1 MNEIVY
7 RGESNQPLTNSKLVA
22 EVFEKP
28 HDNVLKAIRK
38 ILQGGIVKND
48 ETPMFEETTYINEQN
63 KQSYPMFIMNQ
74 DGFTLLA
81 MGFNGKK
88 AMEFKLKYIEAFNAM
103 KRQIEESN
111 PSVPQNYLEALKSLV
126 KAEEEK
132 QQLALENKKQQE
144 QILTIS
150 KTNMELGNKITE
162 MLPKVSYYDKILQS
176 NATMTVTQIAQDYGM
191 TAMRLN
197 KELESMRIQHK
208 VRGQWILFAQFLEGG
223 YVHSRAVEI
232 VRSDGRHDVKYNTE
246 WTTKG
251 RIFLYESLKAKGILP
266 LIEQENTPS
275 IRALVEQSQPR
286 QLVTVNKPSNST
298 DMIDPEIKEQLDRI
312 EQYSLIAAKNV
323 LNINEAAII
332 LGMTVRGVRENVR
345 NRIIPCYK
353 PNVNRLYFKKSEL
366 EEWMTQNRRKSM
378 AELKSEAAAYCFTH

>member
-7 RGESNQPLTNSKLVA
+7 RGESNQPLTNSKLFA
-22 EVFEKP
+22 EVFGKEHRNVVRDIK
-28 HDNVLKAIRK
+28 NLIEGGVLKNE
-38 ILQGGIVKND
+38 Q
-48 ETPMFEETTYINEQN
+48 TQMFEETTYINEQN

-103 KRQIEESN
+103 KRQIEQSK
-111 PSVPQNYLEALKSLV
+111 PSVPQTYLEALKSLV

-191 TAMRLN
+191 SAVRMN
-197 KELESMRIQHK
+197 KELESMKIQHK
-208 VRGQWILFAQFLEGG
+208 VRGQWILFAQFLKGG
-223 YVHSRAVEI
+223 YVHSRAVDI
-232 VRSDGRHDVKYNTE
+232 VRSDGSHDVKYNTE

-275 IRALVEQSQPR
+275 DKCTGGTEPAKAASASQ
-286 QLVTVNKPSNST
+286 QT
-298 DMIDPEIKEQLDRI
+298 IKF
-312 EQYSLIAAKNV
+312 N
-323 LNINEAAII
+323 
-332 LGMTVRGVRENVR
+332 
-345 NRIIPCYK
+345 
-353 PNVNRLYFKKSEL
+353 
-366 EEWMTQNRRKSM
+366 
-378 AELKSEAAAYCFTH
+378 

>member
-22 EVFEKP
+22 EVFGKEHK
-28 HDNVLKAIRK
+28 HVREAIKKLLTTAENSTVRK
-38 ILQGGIVKND
+38 
-48 ETPMFEETTYINEQN
+48 MFSESTYKNEQN
-63 KQSYPMFIMNQ
+63 KEQPMFIMNQ

-88 AMEFKLKYIEAFNAM
+88 AMEFKLKYIEAFNKM
-103 KRQIEESN
+103 KKEIEVTK

-144 QILTIS
+144 QIVTIS
-150 KTNMELGNKITE
+150 KANMELGSKITE
-162 MLPKVSYYDKILQS
+162 MLPKVSYYDRILQS

-191 TAMRLN
+191 SAMRLN

-223 YVHSRAVEI
+223 YVHSRAVDI

-266 LIEQENTPS
+266 LIEQDENPNNKGTRSTEPS
-275 IRALVEQSQPR
+275 KAASASQ
-286 QLVTVNKPSNST
+286 QT
-298 DMIDPEIKEQLDRI
+298 
-312 EQYSLIAAKNV
+312 
-323 LNINEAAII
+323 LNF
-332 LGMTVRGVRENVR
+332 V
-345 NRIIPCYK
+345 
-353 PNVNRLYFKKSEL
+353 
-366 EEWMTQNRRKSM
+366 
-378 AELKSEAAAYCFTH
+378 

>member
-1 MNEIVY
+1 MNEI
-7 RGESNQPLTNSKLVA
+7 SNIVDGDRMTSLQIA
-22 EVFEKP
+22 EITGKP
-28 HDNVLKAIRK
+28 HADVMKAIRK
-38 ILQGGIVKND
+38 MEPAWSKINEGNFSLVEYKDKKGETRPCFSLNKEECLYIATKFND
-48 ETPMFEETTYINEQN
+48 EARAKLIKRWKELEEQHQ
-63 KQSYPMFIMNQ
+63 K
-74 DGFTLLA
+74 
-81 MGFNGKK
+81 
-88 AMEFKLKYIEAFNAM
+88 
-103 KRQIEESN
+103 

-144 QILTIS
+144 QIVTIS
-150 KTNMELGNKITE
+150 KANMELGNKITE

-275 IRALVEQSQPR
+275 DKGTGRTEPSKAASASQ
-286 QLVTVNKPSNST
+286 QT
-298 DMIDPEIKEQLDRI
+298 
-312 EQYSLIAAKNV
+312 
-323 LNINEAAII
+323 LNF
-332 LGMTVRGVRENVR
+332 V
-345 NRIIPCYK
+345 
-353 PNVNRLYFKKSEL
+353 
-366 EEWMTQNRRKSM
+366 
-378 AELKSEAAAYCFTH
+378 

>member
-22 EVFEKP
+22 EVFGKEHRNVVRDIK
-28 HDNVLKAIRK
+28 NLIEGGVLKNE
-38 ILQGGIVKND
+38 Q
-48 ETPMFEETTYINEQN
+48 TQMFEETTYINEQN
-63 KQSYPMFIMNQ
+63 KQSYHMFIMNQ

-103 KRQIEESN
+103 KRQIEQSK
-111 PSVPQNYLEALKSLV
+111 PSVPQTYLEALKSLV

-191 TAMRLN
+191 SAMKLN
-197 KELESMRIQHK
+197 KELEAMKIQHK
-208 VRGQWILFAQFLEGG
+208 VRGQWILYGKFITGG
-223 YVHSRAVEI
+223 YVHSRAVDI
-232 VRSDGRHDVKYNTE
+232 IRSDGRHDVKYNTE

-251 RIFLYESLKAKGILP
+251 SIFLYESLKAKGILP
-266 LIEQENTPS
+266 LIEQENTP
-275 IRALVEQSQPR
+275 RDKV
-286 QLVTVNKPSNST
+286 VFN
-298 DMIDPEIKEQLDRI
+298 
-312 EQYSLIAAKNV
+312 
-323 LNINEAAII
+323 
-332 LGMTVRGVRENVR
+332 
-345 NRIIPCYK
+345 
-353 PNVNRLYFKKSEL
+353 
-366 EEWMTQNRRKSM
+366 
-378 AELKSEAAAYCFTH
+378 

>member
-22 EVFEKP
+22 EVFEKE
-28 HDNVLKAIRK
+28 HKHVREAIKKLLTTAENSTVR
-38 ILQGGIVKND
+38 Q
-48 ETPMFEETTYINEQN
+48 MFSESTYLNEQN
-63 KQSYPMFIMNQ
+63 KEQPMFIMNQ

-88 AMEFKLKYIEAFNAM
+88 AMEFKLKHIEAFNAM
-103 KRQIEESN
+103 KRQIEQSK

-126 KAEEEK
+126 KSEEEK

-150 KTNMELGNKITE
+150 KMNMELGNKITE

-176 NATMTVTQIAQDYGM
+176 NATMTITQIAQDYGM
-191 TAMRLN
+191 SAIKMN

-208 VRGQWILFAQFLEGG
+208 MRGQWILFVQFLKGG
-223 YVHSRAVEI
+223 HVHSRAVDI
-232 VRSDGRHDVKYNTE
+232 VRSDGSHDVKCNTE

-251 RIFLYESLKAKGILP
+251 RIFLYEALKAKGILP

-275 IRALVEQSQPR
+275 DKGTGGTEPAKAASASQ
-286 QLVTVNKPSNST
+286 QT
-298 DMIDPEIKEQLDRI
+298 IKFD
-312 EQYSLIAAKNV
+312 
-323 LNINEAAII
+323 
-332 LGMTVRGVRENVR
+332 
-345 NRIIPCYK
+345 
-353 PNVNRLYFKKSEL
+353 
-366 EEWMTQNRRKSM
+366 
-378 AELKSEAAAYCFTH
+378 

>member
-1 MNEIVY
+1 MNEISTIVDGD
-7 RGESNQPLTNSKLVA
+7 RMTSLQIA
-22 EVFEKP
+22 EITGKP
-28 HDNVLKAIRK
+28 HADVMKAIRK
-38 ILQGGIVKND
+38 MEPAWSKINEGNFSLVDYQDKKGETRPCYSLNKEECFYIATKFND
-48 ETPMFEETTYINEQN
+48 EARAKLIKRWKELEEQHQ
-63 KQSYPMFIMNQ
+63 K
-74 DGFTLLA
+74 
-81 MGFNGKK
+81 
-88 AMEFKLKYIEAFNAM
+88 
-103 KRQIEESN
+103 

-144 QILTIS
+144 KIVTIS

-191 TAMRLN
+191 SAMRLN

-223 YVHSRAVEI
+223 YVHSRTVDI

-275 IRALVEQSQPR
+275 DKGTGRTEPAKAASASQ
-286 QLVTVNKPSNST
+286 QT
-298 DMIDPEIKEQLDRI
+298 IKF
-312 EQYSLIAAKNV
+312 N
-323 LNINEAAII
+323 
-332 LGMTVRGVRENVR
+332 
-345 NRIIPCYK
+345 
-353 PNVNRLYFKKSEL
+353 
-366 EEWMTQNRRKSM
+366 
-378 AELKSEAAAYCFTH
+378 

>member
-1 MNEIVY
+1 MTEIVY

-22 EVFEKP
+22 EVFGKEHRNVVRDIK
-28 HDNVLKAIRK
+28 NLIEGGVLKNE
-38 ILQGGIVKND
+38 Q
-48 ETPMFEETTYINEQN
+48 TPMFEETTYINEQN

-103 KRQIEESN
+103 RRQIELSN

-191 TAMRLN
+191 SAMRLN

-275 IRALVEQSQPR
+275 DKSTSRTEPAKAASASQ
-286 QLVTVNKPSNST
+286 QT
-298 DMIDPEIKEQLDRI
+298 IKF
-312 EQYSLIAAKNV
+312 N
-323 LNINEAAII
+323 
-332 LGMTVRGVRENVR
+332 
-345 NRIIPCYK
+345 
-353 PNVNRLYFKKSEL
+353 
-366 EEWMTQNRRKSM
+366 
-378 AELKSEAAAYCFTH
+378 

>member
-1 MNEIVY
+1 MNEISTIVDGD
-7 RGESNQPLTNSKLVA
+7 RMTSLQIA
-22 EVFEKP
+22 EITGKP
-28 HDNVLKAIRK
+28 HADVMKAIRK
-38 ILQGGIVKND
+38 MEPAWSKINEGNFSLVDYQDKKGETRPCYSLNKEECLYIATKFND
-48 ETPMFEETTYINEQN
+48 EARAKLIKRWKELEEQHQ
-63 KQSYPMFIMNQ
+63 K
-74 DGFTLLA
+74 
-81 MGFNGKK
+81 
-88 AMEFKLKYIEAFNAM
+88 
-103 KRQIEESN
+103 

-132 QQLALENKKQQE
+132 QQIALENKKQQE

-191 TAMRLN
+191 SAMRLN

-223 YVHSRAVEI
+223 YVHSRAVDI
-232 VRSDGRHDVKYNTE
+232 IRKDGQHDVKYNTE

-275 IRALVEQSQPR
+275 DKSTSRTEPAKAASASQ
-286 QLVTVNKPSNST
+286 QT
-298 DMIDPEIKEQLDRI
+298 IKF
-312 EQYSLIAAKNV
+312 N
-323 LNINEAAII
+323 
-332 LGMTVRGVRENVR
+332 
-345 NRIIPCYK
+345 
-353 PNVNRLYFKKSEL
+353 
-366 EEWMTQNRRKSM
+366 
-378 AELKSEAAAYCFTH
+378 

>member
-7 RGESNQPLTNSKLVA
+7 RGDSNQPLTNSKLVA
-22 EVFEKP
+22 EVFGKEHRNVVRDIK
-28 HDNVLKAIRK
+28 NLIEGGVLKNE
-38 ILQGGIVKND
+38 Q
-48 ETPMFEETTYINEQN
+48 TPMFEETTYVNEQN

-103 KRQIEESN
+103 KRQIEQSN

-126 KAEEEK
+126 KSEEEK

-144 QILTIS
+144 TILTIS
-150 KTNMELGNKITE
+150 KENMELGNKITD

-176 NATMTVTQIAQDYGM
+176 NATMTITQIAQDYGM
-191 TAMRLN
+191 SAIKMN

-208 VRGQWILFAQFLEGG
+208 MRGQWILFAQFLKGG
-223 YVHSRAVEI
+223 YVHSRAVDI

-275 IRALVEQSQPR
+275 DKGTGGTEPAKAASASQ
-286 QLVTVNKPSNST
+286 QT
-298 DMIDPEIKEQLDRI
+298 
-312 EQYSLIAAKNV
+312 
-323 LNINEAAII
+323 INF
-332 LGMTVRGVRENVR
+332 N
-345 NRIIPCYK
+345 
-353 PNVNRLYFKKSEL
+353 
-366 EEWMTQNRRKSM
+366 
-378 AELKSEAAAYCFTH
+378 

>member
-1 MNEIVY
+1 MTGIVY

-22 EVFEKP
+22 EVFGKS
-28 HDNVLKAIRK
+28 HKHVLDAIRE
-38 ILQGGIVKND
+38 IVKGYAEKSAD
-48 ETPMFEETTYINEQN
+48 PMFEETTYINEQN

-103 KRQIEESN
+103 KRQIEQSK

-144 QILTIS
+144 QIVNIS

-191 TAMRLN
+191 SAMRLN

-208 VRGQWILFAQFLEGG
+208 VIGQWILFAQFLEGG
-223 YVHSRAVEI
+223 YVHSRAVDI

-266 LIEQENTPS
+266 LIEQEV
-275 IRALVEQSQPR
+275 I
-286 QLVTVNKPSNST
+286 
-298 DMIDPEIKEQLDRI
+298 
-312 EQYSLIAAKNV
+312 
-323 LNINEAAII
+323 
-332 LGMTVRGVRENVR
+332 
-345 NRIIPCYK
+345 
-353 PNVNRLYFKKSEL
+353 
-366 EEWMTQNRRKSM
+366 
-378 AELKSEAAAYCFTH
+378 

>member
-1 MNEIVY
+1 MNEISTIVDGD
-7 RGESNQPLTNSKLVA
+7 RMTSLQIA
-22 EVFEKP
+22 EITGKAHNDVM
-28 HDNVLKAIRK
+28 KAIRK
-38 ILQGGIVKND
+38 MEPAWSKINEGNFSLVDYQDKKGETRPCYSLNKEECLYIATKFND
-48 ETPMFEETTYINEQN
+48 EARAKLIKRWKELEEQHQ
-63 KQSYPMFIMNQ
+63 K
-74 DGFTLLA
+74 
-81 MGFNGKK
+81 
-88 AMEFKLKYIEAFNAM
+88 
-103 KRQIEESN
+103 

-191 TAMRLN
+191 SAMRLN

-223 YVHSRAVEI
+223 YVHSRAVDI
-232 VRSDGRHDVKYNTE
+232 IRKDGQHDVKYNTE

-275 IRALVEQSQPR
+275 DKSTGRTEPAKAASASQ
-286 QLVTVNKPSNST
+286 QT
-298 DMIDPEIKEQLDRI
+298 IKF
-312 EQYSLIAAKNV
+312 N
-323 LNINEAAII
+323 
-332 LGMTVRGVRENVR
+332 
-345 NRIIPCYK
+345 
-353 PNVNRLYFKKSEL
+353 
-366 EEWMTQNRRKSM
+366 
-378 AELKSEAAAYCFTH
+378 